1 MPTPIGNLEDLSF
14 RALKRLSE
22 AEVFFCEDT
31 RVTKKLLSLL
41 KERFNAAFSEN
52 ARFISLHSH
61 NENETIDK
69 LDPVL
74 FERPCVYVSDA
85 GMPAVSDPGAKLV
98 MWCKERQIPYEVL
111 PGANAAL
118 TAYAASGELSGRFL
132 FYGFLP
138 HKQEARKAELLP
150 LLASPWAIVLYEAPH
165 RIQPLIELLRECA
178 PDRLIEAFK
187 ELTKLH
193 EKHLWGDA
201 QTVAEQIRQT
211 NTKGE
216 WVVVVHPG
224 SAVGSRAEAWLIDAL
239 SELQAPVK
247 PLSKILARLTDE
259 NAGLWYDRLQEKK
272 QQK

>member
-41 KERFNAAFSEN
+41 KERFNATFQEN

-61 NENETIDK
+61 NENETIEK
-69 LDPVL
+69 LDAAL

-85 GMPAVSDPGAKLV
+85 GMPAISDPGAKLV
-98 MWCKERQIPYEVL
+98 LWCQARQIPYEVL

-138 HKQEARKAELLP
+138 HKHEERQKTLSH
-150 LLASPWAIVLYEAPH
+150 LLALPYAVVLYEAPH
-165 RIQPLIELLRECA
+165 RIESLVTLLASLSPRREVA
-178 PDRLIEAFK
+178 VFK

-193 EKHLWGDA
+193 ERAFTGTA
-201 QTVAEQIRQT
+201 ETVAQRVT
-211 NTKGE
+211 AGNTKGE
-216 WVVVVHPG
+216 WVAVIKPG
-224 SAVGSRAEAWLIDAL
+224 DGDKPQADAWLISAL
-239 SELQAPVK
+239 CELQAPVK
-247 PLSKILARLTDE
+247 PLSKILSKLTQE
-259 NAGLWYDRLQEKK
+259 NAGVWYERLQETRR
-272 QQK
+272 